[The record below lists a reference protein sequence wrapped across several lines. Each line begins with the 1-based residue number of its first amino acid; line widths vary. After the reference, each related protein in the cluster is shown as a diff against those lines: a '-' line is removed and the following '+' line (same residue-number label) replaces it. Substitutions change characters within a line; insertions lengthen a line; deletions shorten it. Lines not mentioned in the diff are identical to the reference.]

1 MPFESLFSSG
11 LQALFYIVTLVF
23 VIFSVTVA
31 YHWFAYGSS
40 KAISMLSLSV
50 YLIVSAPLFITMAI
64 LLTIL

>member
-23 VIFSVTVA
+23 VVFSVTVA
-31 YHWFAYGSS
+31 YHWFVYGSS